1 MQRQSTE
8 DILVSTNNK
17 KVIKMKALKLMLLAL
32 ILCIVAC
39 GDDND
44 ADNGRNEQ
52 SDKGV
57 VELSKP
63 SDHVINYFINTYHL
77 ATKKTVEDD
86 TVSLLILNT
95 GRSWDEIESLMFK
108 YVPVIQSFDYIM
120 DKNELA
126 KYRKMY
132 NDTCFNASGFCTDA
146 TLDTIASISVMC
158 NESDIES
165 DVIIKY
171 NDIKKIVG
179 VDTYSGRHVSYFDL
193 DWAVEEPLSE
203 FNKRKDNYLLE
214 MGQATVCFP
223 LPKEVGEYY
232 YTTTYNCTNGRQF
245 VMKDTISIK

>member
-17 KVIKMKALKLMLLAL
+17 KVIKMKTLKLLLLAL
-32 ILCIVAC
+32 ILCIMAC
-39 GDDND
+39 NDEDDN
-44 ADNGRNEQ
+44 NNTEQGNEE
-52 SDKGV
+52 GF

-63 SDHVINYFINTYHL
+63 TDHVINYFINTYHL

-108 YVPVIQSFDYIM
+108 FVPVIQSFDYVM